1 MELGTYLLAGGFLII
16 FAPLAALIALIL
28 KQDQKIVS
36 ELESA
41 SDCESEAQ
49 PVRREESGL
58 TNQQI
63 MYIDAVSTMGIKA
76 KEAFTL

>member
-28 KQDQKIVS
+28 KEDQKVVS

-49 PVRREESGL
+49 SVRNEGL
-58 TNQQI
+58 TNKQI
-63 MYIDAVSTMGIKA
+63 MYVEALSTLGIKA
-76 KEAFTL
+76 KGAFTL

>member
-28 KQDQKIVS
+28 KEDQKVVS

-49 PVRREESGL
+49 SVRNESGL
-58 TNQQI
+58 TNKQI
-63 MYIDAVSTMGIKA
+63 MYVEALSTLGMKA
-76 KEAFTL
+76 KGAFTL